1 MSRLP
6 LRRSLLTGMVTLTAL
21 ALLVAGVVSVAG
33 LRAYLL
39 ERTDDQLRAGAAL
52 ATQRVGV
59 LLREPGGVARAVVA
73 PSDYLVEIRHPDGTL
88 TRLGGSPPAE
98 PLLARAPAPPA
109 DGAPGPATTL
119 ADGAWRAVTVRAGEA
134 VVLIALP
141 LAPVRETVRRLVLV
155 EAAGGLTVLVL
166 LAGFARLLLVRG
178 LRPLDRITDT
188 ATAIAGG
195 DLDRRVPVEG
205 SDRTEVGRLTRAVDG
220 MLTRL
225 QSAIAARSRSEDR
238 LRTFV
243 ADASHELRTPLTSI
257 RGYLHLLRRD
267 MVEPARRPEVLRR
280 GDEEATRMSRILDD
294 LLYLAR
300 LDAEPRLDRDPV
312 DLAEVARESV
322 ADALAVQP
330 GRPLRVA
337 APEAAPVRGD
347 ADALRQVLANLLANV
362 RAHTPAGTSA
372 VVEVGRREGRVEV
385 RVRDTGPG
393 MTPELAARAFDRFS
407 HGGAGGSGLGL
418 AIVAEIVAAHD
429 GELGLDTAP
438 GAGTTVWFRLPGVD
452 S

>member
-1 MSRLP
+1 MTRLP
-6 LRRSLLTGMVTLTAL
+6 LRRSLLTGMVALTTV
-21 ALLVAGVVSVAG
+21 ALLVAGVVSAAG

-39 ERTDDQLRAGAAL
+39 QRTDDQLRAGAAL

-59 LLREPGGVARAVVA
+59 LLREPGGAARAVVA

-88 TRLGGSPPAE
+88 TRLGGSPPAT
-98 PLLARAPAPPA
+98 PLLERAPAPPS
-109 DGAPGPATTL
+109 GGGPGPATTL
-119 ADGAWRAVTVRAGEA
+119 DRGAWRAVTVRTGGA

-155 EAAGGLTVLVL
+155 ELAGGLTVLVL
-166 LAGFARLLLVRG
+166 LAGFARVLLARG
-178 LRPLDRITDT
+178 LRPLDRITDS

-195 DLDRRVPVEG
+195 DLGRRVPVEG

-220 MLTRL
+220 MLARL
-225 QSAIAARSRSEDR
+225 QSAIAARARSEAR

-257 RGYLHLLRRD
+257 RGYLHLLSRD

-280 GDEEATRMSRILDD
+280 GAEEATRMSRILDD

-300 LDAEPRLDRDPV
+300 LDAEPRLDREDV

-330 GRPLRVA
+330 GRPLRVV
-337 APEAAPVRGD
+337 APDAAPVRGD
-347 ADALRQVLANLLANV
+347 ADALRQVLGNLLANV
-362 RAHTPAGTSA
+362 RAHTPAGTPA
-372 VVEVGRREGRVEV
+372 VVEVHARGDRVEV
-385 RVRDTGPG
+385 AVRDSGPG
-393 MTPELAARAFDRFS
+393 MSPELAARAFERFS
-407 HGGAGGSGLGL
+407 HGADGGSGLGL
-418 AIVAEIVAAHD
+418 AIVAEILAAHD
-429 GELGLDTAP
+429 GELGLDTAE
-438 GAGTTVWFRLPGVD
+438 GTGVTVWFRLPRAR

>member
-1 MSRLP
+1 MNRVP
-6 LRRSLLTGMVTLTAL
+6 LRRSLLAGMVALTAV
-21 ALLVAGVVSVAG
+21 ALLVAGVVSAAG

-39 ERTDDQLRAGAAL
+39 DRTDDQLRAGAAL
-52 ATQRVGV
+52 ATQRVGS
-59 LLREPGGVARAVVA
+59 LLREPGGAARAVVA

-88 TRLGGSPPAE
+88 TRLGASPPAAA
-98 PLLARAPAPPA
+98 LLDRAPPPPA
-109 DGAPGPATTL
+109 DGSAGPATTL
-119 ADGAWRAVTVRAGEA
+119 DAGTWRAVTVRAGDA

-155 EAAGGLTVLVL
+155 ELAGGLTVLLL
-166 LAGFARLLLVRG
+166 LAGFARVLLVRG
-178 LRPLDRITDT
+178 LRPLDRITGT

-205 SDRTEVGRLTRAVDG
+205 SERTEVGRLTRAVDG
-220 MLTRL
+220 MLARL
-225 QSAIAARSRSEDR
+225 QSAIAARTRSEER

-257 RGYLHLLRRD
+257 RGYLHLLRHD

-300 LDAEPRLDRDPV
+300 LDAEPRLGRETV

-330 GRPLRVA
+330 GRPLRVT
-337 APEAAPVRGD
+337 APPVATVRGD

-362 RAHTPAGTSA
+362 RVHTPAGTPA
-372 VVEVGRREGRVEV
+372 VVDVRHRGDRIEVA
-385 RVRDTGPG
+385 VRDEGPG
-393 MTPELAARAFDRFS
+393 MPPQLAARAFERFS

-429 GELGLDTAP
+429 GELGLETGE
-438 GAGTTVWFRLPGVD
+438 GAGTTVRFRLPGAD